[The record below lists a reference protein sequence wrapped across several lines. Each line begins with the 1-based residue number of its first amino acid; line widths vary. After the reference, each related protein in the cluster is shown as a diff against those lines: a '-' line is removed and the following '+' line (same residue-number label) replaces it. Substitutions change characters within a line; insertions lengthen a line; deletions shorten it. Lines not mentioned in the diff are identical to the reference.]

1 MHITEQTDLLPPG
14 RPERP
19 VRRLTGRGR
28 PSARPLPLR
37 RLWLLTLLPVGGI
50 LLAAARGSTAFA
62 EWYAVRVYPALSG
75 ALGLLTGLFP
85 FSLCELLLVLLI
97 PALLL
102 WTVRLVRSILPRRGS
117 GLCPDGGV
125 RWKGFLAR
133 SGIWLA
139 AAVSCIWLAY
149 VLLCGINYSRQTYSY
164 HSGLTLRESD
174 SGELALLC
182 EELIQN
188 TNAARERVL
197 EDEEGCMRLSRSV
210 ERTAQAARDSYKR
223 LGESQPVLSGI
234 YGRVKPVFFSRLMS
248 YTGITGVY
256 FPFTVEANVN
266 VDIPAYSIPS
276 TMCHELTHLKG
287 FMREDEANFIGY
299 LACVGS
305 DNPDFVYSGYALAVI
320 HSMNALYQA
329 DYDAFARLAQTYSP
343 AVLRDFEANSAYW
356 KGFEGPVSEISDA
369 VNDGYLKANQQTDG
383 VQSYGRMVDLLLAD
397 YRSRHGLT

>member
-1 MHITEQTDLLPPG
+1 MQLSEQSLSFQEGGG
-14 RPERP
+14 RRF
-19 VRRLTGRGR
+19 TGRGR
-28 PSARPLPLR
+28 PSVRPLPTG
-37 RLWLLTLLPVGGI
+37 RLWFLILLPLGGI
-50 LLAAARGSTAFA
+50 LLAAARSSTAFA
-62 EWYAVRVYPALSG
+62 EWYAVRIYPVLSG
-75 ALGLLTGLFP
+75 FLGLLFGLFP
-85 FSLCELLLVLLI
+85 FSVYELLLVLLL
-97 PALLL
+97 PALLF
-102 WTVRLVRSILPRRGS
+102 WVWGLVRSIRPRKGS
-117 GLCPDGGV
+117 GLAPDGGL
-125 RWKGFLAR
+125 RWKRFLAR

-139 AAVSCIWLAY
+139 VAVSCAWLGF
-149 VLLCGINYSRQTYSY
+149 VLLCGINYSRQTYAH

-188 TNAARERVL
+188 VNAAREQVQ
-197 EDEEGCMRLSRSV
+197 EDGEGCMRLSLSV
-210 ERTAQAARDSYKR
+210 GRTARAARDSYRK
-223 LGESQPVLSGI
+223 LGESQPVLSGV
-234 YGRVKPVFFSRLMS
+234 YGRVKPVFFSHLMS

-266 VDIPAYSIPS
+266 VDIPDYSIPS

-329 DYDAFARLAQTYSP
+329 DYDAFSRLARTYSP
-343 AVLRDFEANSAYW
+343 AVLRDFQANSTYW
-356 KGFEGPVSEISDA
+356 KSFEGTVSQISDA
-369 VNDGYLKANQQTDG
+369 VNDSYLKANQQTDG

-397 YRSRHGLT
+397 YRSRHGLEDSP